1 MASKGK
7 VLLMDD
13 EQIILDVTHE
23 VLKFLGYEVMFARDG
38 VAAIGLYKTAKSEG
52 SPFDLVILDLSVPEG
67 MGGKEAI
74 AELEDFRPFGKSSGV
89 ERLLERYGCPEFRA
103 VRIFRNPDQ
112 ALQNHRYERYSRT
125 SHKKPVAGSHRR
137 KFLRTIRVFGKDLP
151 DRFFCCLSHVFVLVI
166 FVPW

>member
-74 AELEDFRPFGKSSGV
+74 AELKAFDPSVKAVVSSGYSSDPV
-89 ERLLERYGCPEFRA
+89 VQNFEQYGFSGTLTKPYKIIDMKDILERLIKNR
-103 VRIFRNPDQ
+103 
-112 ALQNHRYERYSRT
+112 
-125 SHKKPVAGSHRR
+125 
-137 KFLRTIRVFGKDLP
+137 
-151 DRFFCCLSHVFVLVI
+151 
-166 FVPW
+166 